1 MMSAAITNA
10 PAPAPA
16 SANKFSW
23 SSVAKGKPETLAQ
36 IEAKRAAEAEAK
48 RLVEK
53 IENERRKEEELRA
66 SLQAQQREKE
76 FAVENTKR
84 KLVEAQ
90 RKIAEDKRKAEYL
103 FWNSREG
110 GCWTQVF
117 PTREDIELYREV
129 PKNVNARAL
138 DHVNRWLANFP
149 EVQACKTIGE
159 LRQAFMTAF
168 MPYLLRDFLG
178 LKDILQYYVDSKFNM
193 PYNTP
198 EEQYCVLQKWVAQ
211 EEDDYRRANFDCR
224 IGRHWTMAKN
234 VTFENCLW
242 AMCDKS
248 KTFEMDTVK
257 ATTASASEIT
267 WGFIQ
272 IQGNFKDDRSRIVWQ
287 TDLNTYTKVPHLEK
301 KPCKQKIE
309 KEARR
314 DEELD
319 YYDGWY

>member
-1 MMSAAITNA
+1 MSAAITNA
-10 PAPAPA
+10 
-16 SANKFSW
+16 SATKFSW

-53 IENERRKEEELRA
+53 IEREKREEEQLRA
-66 SLQAQQREKE
+66 ALKAQQREKE
-76 FAVENTKR
+76 FAVENAKR
-84 KLVEAQ
+84 KLKEEQ
-90 RKIAEDKRKAEYL
+90 HKIAEDKRNAESLY
-103 FWNSREG
+103 WNSREG
-110 GCWTQVF
+110 GCWSQVF
-117 PTREDIELYREV
+117 PTREDIEIYREV

-211 EEDDYRRANFDCR
+211 EENDYRRANFECK

-257 ATTASASEIT
+257 ATDEEIK

-314 DEELD
+314 NEELD